1 MSFCLVYCL
10 LPLKYVLIL
19 NLYIS
24 GNYVTTRKRHVRVL
38 DKEQASNYE
47 LENDVSKQGSFG
59 AVCTEQNVQTHQ
71 VSDNRLHHVETQNSN
86 IAVSK
91 FV

>member
-1 MSFCLVYCL
+1 M
-10 LPLKYVLIL
+10 
-19 NLYIS
+19 
-24 GNYVTTRKRHVRVL
+24 L

-47 LENDVSKQGSFG
+47 LENNASKHGSFG
-59 AVCTEQNVQTHQ
+59 AVCAEQNVQTHQ
-71 VSDNRLHHVETQNSN
+71 VLDERHPHVETQNSN